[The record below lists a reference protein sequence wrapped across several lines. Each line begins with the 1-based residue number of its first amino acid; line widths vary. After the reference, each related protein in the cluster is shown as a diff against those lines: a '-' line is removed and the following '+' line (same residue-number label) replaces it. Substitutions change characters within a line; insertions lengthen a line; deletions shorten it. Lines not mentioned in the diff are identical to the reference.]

1 MNDDFLRDWR
11 ILMEKGTDCL
21 GKSEYLEAE
30 RFYNRGL
37 RLAKL
42 LAVPVISAFN
52 LRLLSTA
59 RIKQGKVLL
68 AGRGFK
74 EALEIC
80 KQLQNDKGMSE
91 AMAGL
96 ASVAVAQEKLEEAAF
111 WYEQAIQVYPLSS
124 PRLRLSMLL
133 SDLGQ
138 VYSEQENWNKAQ
150 FAFGKARDLCHLYG
164 YRKGEGEL
172 SILLAEILYRQNEV
186 QKARIELLEVCKLFS
201 ELENEESLVN
211 AIQYLA
217 FINYQEGMLF
227 QAREAWQRVVVLYL
241 RLAQWEDVSESTYFL
256 AKILEELKEFAEAVD
271 YLKLSIKVYN
281 REDLGLGLRY
291 LNLGQ
296 LQASQQDYANS
307 CVNLKK
313 AAELFEESNEEQKLG
328 EIYEKI
334 ALSLEQLGETKEA
347 EEYHKKSKSHL
358 QSHQVVSM
366 STNQRLAEYFE
377 QRKSYMDALRYY
389 WQSLK
394 IARELGIETLEIE
407 QAIQRISKKVRKRN
421 DIK

>member
-1 MNDDFLRDWR
+1 MNDDILRDWR

-21 GKSEYLEAE
+21 GKTKYLEAE
-30 RFYNRGL
+30 RFYHRGL

-42 LAVPVISAFN
+42 LAVPVIIAFN

-68 AGRGFK
+68 AERGFK

-96 ASVAVAQEKLEEAAF
+96 ASVAVAQEKYEDAAF
-111 WYEQAIQVYPLSS
+111 WYEQAIEVYPMSA

-138 VYSEQENWNKAQ
+138 VYSEQENWIKAQ
-150 FAFGKARDLCHLYG
+150 MAFRKARDLCHLYG
-164 YRKGEGEL
+164 YLKGEGEL
-172 SILLAEILYRQNEV
+172 SILLAENLYRQNEV
-186 QKARIELLEVCKLFS
+186 QSARSELLQVCKLFS
-201 ELENEESLVN
+201 ELKDEESLVN

-217 FINYQEGMLF
+217 FINYQEGMLV
-227 QAREAWQRVVVLYL
+227 QACEAWQRVVVLYL

-256 AKILEELKEFAEAVD
+256 AKILEELKEFSEAVY
-271 YLKLSIKVYN
+271 YLKLSIDVYK

-296 LQASQQDYANS
+296 LQASQEDYVNS
-307 CVNLKK
+307 CTNLKK
-313 AAELFEESNEEQKLG
+313 AAELFEKSNEEQKLG

-334 ALSLEQLGETKEA
+334 ALSLEELGETTEA
-347 EEYHKKSKSHL
+347 QEYHLKSKTRF
-358 QSHQVVSM
+358 QSHQVVSF
-366 STNQRLAEYFE
+366 STNHRLAEYFE
-377 QRKSYMDALRYY
+377 HRRSYLDALRYY

-394 IARELGIETLEIE
+394 IARELGIETIEIE
-407 QAIQRISKKVRKRN
+407 QAIQRISKKVRKKN
-421 DIK
+421 DSK